1 MSYCEMTKE
10 ERKWVAKLNKM
21 LANPPSTRLGF
32 FTLGDNYISMYN
44 TEILPDDSPLL
55 YNTDLAGV
63 ARDTG
68 ALFGEEIY
76 FPETVQG
83 VCG

>member
-32 FTLGDNYISMYN
+32 FTIGDNYISMYN
-44 TEILPDDSPLL
+44 TEVLPADSPLL
-55 YNTDLAGV
+55 DNTDLIGV
-63 ARDTG
+63 ANSAG
-68 ALFGEEIY
+68 ALFGEVIY
-76 FPETVQG
+76 FPDSVQG

>member
-32 FTLGDNYISMYN
+32 FTIGDNYIAIFN
-44 TEILPDDSPLL
+44 TDILPDSSPLL
-55 YNTDLAGV
+55 DNEDLV
-63 ARDTG
+63 HVVNSTG
-68 ALFGEEIY
+68 ALFGEVIY
-76 FPETVQG
+76 FPEAVQG

>member
-32 FTLGDNYISMYN
+32 FTIGDNYISMFN
-44 TEILPDDSPLL
+44 TDILPDSSPLL
-55 YNTDLAGV
+55 DKEDLV
-63 ARDTG
+63 HVVNSTG
-68 ALFGEEIY
+68 ALFGEVLY
-76 FPETVQG
+76 FPEAVQG